1 MLGLNQKVVYTIK
14 SRKKKKKKGKKKE
27 KKKERK
33 KEKKE
38 TVKKKKDWRCLTAQL
53 AKQKKAPPP
62 PQKKKKKLAIVWA
75 TFCNIWPPKTSA
87 YFRSCSFECEICQA
101 LLKRFINGRFT
112 WSTSGKHGETCAGLD
127 PGKSEYLEYGVKSDN
142 PNLPPGKLL
151 QA

>member
-14 SRKKKKKKGKKKE
+14 SLKK

-33 KEKKE
+33 KERKE
-38 TVKKKKDWRCLTAQL
+38 RKRLFKKKKKTEDVSLHSL
-53 AKQKKAPPP
+53 PKKKSPPP
-62 PQKKKKKLAIVWA
+62 PQKKKKIAIVWA

-112 WSTSGKHGETCAGLD
+112 WSTSGKHGKTCAGLD
-127 PGKSEYLEYGVKSDN
+127 PGESEYLEYGVKSDH

-151 QA
+151 QV

>member
-1 MLGLNQKVVYTIK
+1 MSHCTACPTKK
-14 SRKKKKKKGKKKE
+14 FPPPPPKKKKKKKI
-27 KKKERK
+27 
-33 KEKKE
+33 
-38 TVKKKKDWRCLTAQL
+38 
-53 AKQKKAPPP
+53 
-62 PQKKKKKLAIVWA
+62 AIVWA

-112 WSTSGKHGETCAGLD
+112 WSTSGKHGKTCAGLD
-127 PGKSEYLEYGVKSDN
+127 PGESEYLEYGVKSDN

>member
-14 SRKKKKKKGKKKE
+14 YLKK

-33 KEKKE
+33 KERKKRKKE
-38 TVKKKKDWRCLTAQL
+38 TVKKKKTEDVSLHSL
-53 AKQKKAPPP
+53 PKKKSPP
-62 PQKKKKKLAIVWA
+62 PQKKKKKIAIVWA

-112 WSTSGKHGETCAGLD
+112 WSTSGKHGKTCAGLD
-127 PGKSEYLEYGVKSDN
+127 PGESEYLEYGVKSDN

>member
-1 MLGLNQKVVYTIK
+1 MLGLNQNVVYTIK
-14 SRKKKKKKGKKKE
+14 SLIKKKKR
-27 KKKERK
+27 KKERK

-38 TVKKKKDWRCLTAQL
+38 RDCLKKKKDWRCLTAQL
-53 AKQKKAPPP
+53 AKEKKSPPP
-62 PQKKKKKLAIVWA
+62 KKKKKIAIVWA

-112 WSTSGKHGETCAGLD
+112 WSTSGKHGKTCAGLD
-127 PGKSEYLEYGVKSDN
+127 PGESEYLEYGVKSDN

-151 QA
+151 QV